1 MFEVAYRRHDRGELT
16 VGKPENRPSD
26 LFSNDAQDPTHQVSL
41 SGPRRYV
48 ERREQLAR
56 DLEALR
62 G

>member
-1 MFEVAYRRHDRGELT
+1 MFEIADGRPDRGELP
-16 VGKPENRPSD
+16 VSKPEGRPLE
-26 LFSNDAQDPTHQVSL
+26 LFSNDAQSPTHQVSL
-41 SGPRRYV
+41 AGPRRYI